1 MSGPPL
7 SVARAR
13 LQVRAALGPL
23 ASEHPGALVLVACSG
38 GADSLALAVT
48 TAFVAPRL
56 GLRAGA
62 VVVDHQLLEGSDRV
76 AAEAAARCVALGLDP
91 VDVRTVQ
98 VATGPRSGGPEAAA
112 RAARYA
118 ALEEAADETGAV
130 ALLLGHTADDQAE
143 SVLLGLARGSG
154 ARSLAGMRATLGR
167 VHRPLLGLRRS
178 ETEDVCRAAGTG
190 WWTDP
195 TNAGDSPEAP
205 LRSRVRAVVVPLLD
219 DVLGPGVVDALV
231 RTADQLHDDDTALS
245 TLARELVDRAVLDEV
260 VDGTSAGDEGPGDE
274 GAGQATTALVPGAR
288 TPGAPALGAQPAQ
301 GRVRLDVAVL
311 AAALPALR
319 TRALR
324 LAAIAAGCPAG
335 ALTRDH
341 VLRVDELLTRWR
353 GQGPLHLPGG
363 VTAARVC
370 GRLVLETPHH

>member
-1 MSGPPL
+1 MSGPPR

-23 ASEHPGALVLVACSG
+23 AAEHPGALVLVACSG
-38 GADSLALAVT
+38 GADSLALAAT

-62 VVVDHQLLEGSDRV
+62 VVVDHRLQVGSDQV
-76 AAEAAARCVALGLDP
+76 AADAAARCRALGLDP
-91 VDVRTVQ
+91 VEVRSVQ
-98 VATGPRSGGPEAAA
+98 VATGPGSGGPEAAA
-112 RAARYA
+112 RDARYA
-118 ALEEAADETGAV
+118 ALAEAADETGAV
-130 ALLLGHTADDQAE
+130 AIVLGHTADDQAE

-154 ARSLAGMRATLGR
+154 ARSLSGMRAQVGR
-167 VHRPLLGLRRS
+167 VHRPLLGLRRT
-178 ETEDVCRAAGTG
+178 ETEDVCRAAGVG

-195 TNAGDSPEAP
+195 TNAAEGPDAP
-205 LRSRVRAVVVPLLD
+205 LRSRVRTSVVPVLD

-245 TLARELVDRAVLDEV
+245 ALARELLDRAVVEPV
-260 VDGTSAGDEGPGDE
+260 PEPPSGP
-274 GAGQATTALVPGAR
+274 A
-288 TPGAPALGAQPAQ
+288 
-301 GRVRLDVAVL
+301 RVRLDVAVL
-311 AAALPALR
+311 EAALPALR
-319 TRALR
+319 TRSLR
-324 LAAIAAGCPAG
+324 LAALTAGCPAG

-363 VTAARVC
+363 VTATRVC
-370 GRLVLETPHH
+370 GRLVLEPPHH

>member
-1 MSGPPL
+1 MSGPPQA
-7 SVARAR
+7 VARAR

-23 ASEHPGALVLVACSG
+23 ADEHPGALVLVACSG

-62 VVVDHQLLEGSDRV
+62 VVVDHQLQDGSAAV
-76 AAEAAARCVALGLDP
+76 AADAAARCRAVGLDP
-91 VDVRTVQ
+91 VDVRRVG
-98 VATGPRSGGPEAAA
+98 VASGPGAGGPEAAA
-112 RAARYA
+112 RHARYA
-118 ALEEAADETGAV
+118 ALEAAADVTGAV
-130 ALLLGHTADDQAE
+130 AVLLGHTADDQAE

-154 ARSLAGMRATLGR
+154 ARSLAGMRAQVGR
-167 VHRPLLGLRRS
+167 FRRPLLALRRT
-178 ETEDVCRAAGTG
+178 ETEEVCRAADLG

-195 TNAGDSPEAP
+195 TNAGDSPGAP
-205 LRSRVRAVVVPLLD
+205 LRSRVRATVVPLLD

-245 TLARELVDRAVLDEV
+245 ALARELVARALVEEESGER
-260 VDGTSAGDEGPGDE
+260 VDA
-274 GAGQATTALVPGAR
+274 ATTAGGPAAPASGAP
-288 TPGAPALGAQPAQ
+288 TPGAPQAPTS
-301 GRVRLDVAVL
+301 VRLDVAVL

-324 LAAIAAGCPAG
+324 LSALAAGCSAG

-363 VTAARVC
+363 VTATRVC
-370 GRLVLETPHH
+370 GRLVLEPPHH